1 VNRLRVVTMNV
12 LAPEYAGWPGRREL
26 LAGRLRAL
34 EPDIVALQ
42 EIAPDGTA
50 EILGEGWHVVAHSG
64 VDGGVGAVLA
74 SRWPVGETHE
84 LDQRPAGREI
94 QTDWCATV
102 AAEVLAPP
110 PWGPLWIVHHK
121 PSWPYG
127 YEAEREL
134 QALRTARFVEEMLP
148 DPATHVVL
156 LGDLDATPD
165 SASIRFLTGKQALNG
180 TSVSYTDAWASVYP
194 DEPGHTFTPDNALV
208 RAGDMPLETGRRID
222 YVLVRGGPWGPPLA
236 VSGCRRVL
244 VDPVDGVQASDH
256 YGLMADLTPPPHPPG
271 TWPAP

>member
-1 VNRLRVVTMNV
+1 MNRLRVVTMNV
-12 LAPEYAGWPGRREL
+12 LAPAYAGWPGRREL

-42 EIAPDGTA
+42 EVVPDGTA

-64 VDGGVGAVLA
+64 VDGGVGAALA
-74 SRWPVGETHE
+74 SRWPVRETHE
-84 LDQRPAGREI
+84 LDQRPPGREI
-94 QTDWCATV
+94 RTDWCATV
-102 AAEVLAPP
+102 VAEVLAPP

-134 QALRTARFVEEMLP
+134 QALRAARFVEELLP

-180 TSVSYTDAWASVYP
+180 TSVSYIDAWASVYP
-194 DEPGHTFTPDNALV
+194 AESGHTFTPDNALV

-236 VSGCRRVL
+236 VAGCRRVL

-271 TWPAP
+271 AWPAP